1 MPLAVARK
9 GQTDTP
15 QGSVCNILQGDLQG
29 PTGILKHSLALCAFR
44 TRGQSTSEEVKKRK
58 KEHI

>member
-15 QGSVCNILQGDLQG
+15 QGSVCNILQDHQQG
-29 PTGILKHSLALCAFR
+29 LVQILKRSLALCAFR
-44 TRGQSTSEEVKKRK
+44 ARGQSTSEEVKKRK